1 VADRYNS
8 PPFLRLKDYQ
18 FMSLAFVFP
27 GQASQSIG
35 MMSSLAKVSSVI
47 TATFAE
53 ASGVLGYDL
62 WQRCQEGPAELLN
75 STECTQ
81 PAMLT
86 AGVATY
92 RLWRERG
99 GAAPAMMAGHS
110 LGEFSA
116 LVAADYLDFKT
127 AVDLVKYRGEL
138 MQEAVPS
145 GQGGIAAILGLEDA
159 DVEAACQEAAQGEI
173 VEAVNF
179 NAPGQVVIAGLATAV
194 ARAIEI
200 ATAKGARRAMALP
213 MSVPAHSSLMQPAA
227 EKLRIKLAGTPFA
240 ERSAAKVYGVDCK
253 IHSGAAD
260 IRSGLV
266 RQLST
271 PVYWAATVRTMI
283 SAGAT
288 QVIECGPGKVLT
300 ALNRRVD
307 KNRDL
312 KMLALEDPQN
322 LDEALAAVA

>member
-1 VADRYNS
+1 
-8 PPFLRLKDYQ
+8 
-18 FMSLAFVFP
+18 MSLAFVFP

-35 MMSSLAKVSSVI
+35 MMSTLATVSPAI

-53 ASGVLGYDL
+53 ASAVLGYDL

-99 GAAPAMMAGHS
+99 GAVPAMMAGHS

-116 LVAADYLDFKT
+116 LVAAEYLDFKT

-138 MQEAVPS
+138 MQAAVPN

-159 DVEAACQEAAQGEI
+159 DVEAACQEAAQGEV

-179 NAPGQVVIAGLATAV
+179 NAPGQVVIAGVATAV

-213 MSVPAHSSLMQPAA
+213 MSVPAHSSLMEPAA
-227 EKLRIKLAGTPFA
+227 EKLRIRLESTPLADL
-240 ERSAAKVYGVDCK
+240 SAVKVYGVDCK
-253 IHSGAAD
+253 IHTGAPE
-260 IRSGLV
+260 IRTGLV

-288 QVIECGPGKVLT
+288 QLIECGPGKVLT

-312 KMLALEDPQN
+312 KMLALEDP
-322 LDEALAAVA
+322 LSLADALAAAA